1 MTTTQPKF
9 QETAASACLK
19 GEIAGLLREGL
30 NLSDGQAARF
40 ARVIIEKHVAA
51 KDLLVV
57 DRRIITP
64 DTVEKDDLDF
74 DYAVYQVRVSGV
86 EAD

>member
-9 QETAASACLK
+9 QETAASASLK
-19 GEIAGLLREGL
+19 GEIAGLLRDGL

-51 KDLLVV
+51 KNLLILN
-57 DRRIITP
+57 RRLIVP
-64 DTVEKDDLDF
+64 DDIEKDDLDA